1 MPFHT
6 GYTVC
11 GCQGN
16 QHAGE
21 KLRDIGDSRE
31 MCGFS
36 FKEENDCNAF
46 EQMLEET
53 TYRPMLNRI
62 GRVVVM

>member
-1 MPFHT
+1 
-6 GYTVC
+6 
-11 GCQGN
+11 
-16 QHAGE
+16 
-21 KLRDIGDSRE
+21 